1 MYKQKQM
8 KIKLKTP
15 LRHRAASEI
24 SLPLPD
30 GFNFLATV
38 YSHGWCSLPP
48 FSVDKENGSLQT
60 VITLNKRTNIP
71 VRLLPI
77 PLGQS
82 KNSRLHVSVER
93 GNVLSKIEK
102 ETIKNAVHAIFRLDE
117 PFDEFY
123 AEASRYSAF
132 RWVKR
137 IGAGRMLRSQ
147 TVFED
152 VVKMI
157 CTTNCSWALTETM
170 VKNFVE
176 KLGDNAFPTP
186 EAIASVTEKFLR
198 KEIRCGYR
206 APYLLEL
213 ARRVSSGE
221 LLMEEWRTS
230 DLPTEE
236 LFLRVRSV
244 KGMGDYAA
252 GNIMRL
258 LGRYDYL
265 AIDSWCR
272 GKFFEL
278 HKNGRKVKDST
289 IEKFYAPYGKW
300 RGLFFWL
307 DLTKYWYKKKFPF

>member
-1 MYKQKQM
+1 MYEQKQM
-8 KIKLKTP
+8 KSKLKTP
-15 LRHRAASEI
+15 LGHPAASQI
-24 SLPLPD
+24 ALPLPA

-38 YSHGWCSLPP
+38 YSHGWCSLLP
-48 FSVDKENGSLQT
+48 FVVDKETGSLHT
-60 VITLNKRTNIP
+60 VITLNKRANVP
-71 VRLLPI
+71 VCLVSKSALLHI
-77 PLGQS
+77 
-82 KNSRLHVSVER
+82 VVER
-93 GNVLSKIEK
+93 GIALSKIEK
-102 ETIKNAVHAIFRLDE
+102 ETVKNAVRAILRLDE
-117 PFDEFY
+117 PLDEFY
-123 AEASRYSAF
+123 AAASKYSSF

-137 IGAGRMLRSQ
+137 MGAGRMLRSQ

-170 VKNFVE
+170 VTNLVE
-176 KLGDNAFPTP
+176 KLGDGAFPQP

-213 ARRVSSGE
+213 AKRVASGE
-221 LLMEEWRTS
+221 LTLEEWRTS

-236 LFLRVRSV
+236 LFQRVRSV
-244 KGMGDYAA
+244 KGMGNYAA

-278 HKNGRKVKDST
+278 HKNGRKVKDSA

>member
-1 MYKQKQM
+1 MYEQKQM
-8 KIKLKTP
+8 KIKLKTSLGRRP
-15 LRHRAASEI
+15 ASEI

-38 YSHGWCSLPP
+38 YSHGWCSLLP
-48 FSVDKENGSLQT
+48 FSVEKETASLKT
-60 VITLNKRTNIP
+60 VITLNK
-71 VRLLPI
+71 L
-77 PLGQS
+77 
-82 KNSRLHVSVER
+82 KNVSVR
-93 GNVLSKIEK
+93 VHMNVSALRVAVENSHAISKDEIE
-102 ETIKNAVHAIFRLDE
+102 IIRNAVRTMLRLNE
-117 PFDEFY
+117 PLDEFY
-123 AEASRYSAF
+123 AETSKHASF
-132 RWVKR
+132 RWVR
-137 IGAGRMLRSQ
+137 RVGAGRMLRSQ

-176 KLGDNAFPTP
+176 KLGSGAFPTP

-213 ARRVSSGE
+213 ATRVASGE
-221 LLMEEWRTS
+221 LAMEEWRYASRT

-252 GNIMRL
+252 GNIMKL

-289 IEKFYAPYGKW
+289 IEK
-300 RGLFFWL
+300 
-307 DLTKYWYKKKFPF
+307 

>member
-1 MYKQKQM
+1 MYEQKKM
-8 KIKLKTP
+8 KIKLN
-15 LRHRAASEI
+15 AAPKI
-24 SLPLPD
+24 SLQIPE
-30 GFNFLATV
+30 GFNFLSTV
-38 YSHGWCSLPP
+38 YSHGWCSLLP
-48 FSVDKENGSLQT
+48 FSVEKETASLKT
-60 VITLNKRTNIP
+60 VITLNRFKNVP
-71 VRLLPI
+71 VRVHMNTSALRVVVENHRAI
-77 PLGQS
+77 
-82 KNSRLHVSVER
+82 SREEIAIIR
-93 GNVLSKIEK
+93 
-102 ETIKNAVHAIFRLDE
+102 NALRTMLRLDE
-117 PFDEFY
+117 PLNEFY
-123 AEASRYSAF
+123 AEASRYSVF
-132 RWVKR
+132 RWVQR
-137 IGAGRMLRSQ
+137 AGAGRMLRSQ

-176 KLGDNAFPTP
+176 KLGDGAFPPP

-213 ARRVSSGE
+213 AKRVTSRE
-221 LLMEEWRTS
+221 LAIEEWRSS

-244 KGMGDYAA
+244 KGMGEYAA

-278 HKNGRKVKDST
+278 HKNGRRVKDST

-307 DLTKYWYKKKFPF
+307 DLTKQWYEKKFPF